1 MDPSTA
7 ETLISKKALSDWFE
21 NSIKDEENIDTVRL
35 FAKWLTRDLLSM
47 MKVDKTAIKELKFS
61 GKDLILLV
69 KKINSKELSGT
80 MARQVLEELYK
91 NGGNVG
97 EIINNKGLTIIT
109 DEKELLAIVEK
120 VLSDNAKVV
129 QDIDKNPNAIKFLL
143 GQVMKQTKGQAD
155 PEKAMEVLSKKLQ

>member
-1 MDPSTA
+1 
-7 ETLISKKALSDWFE
+7 
-21 NSIKDEENIDTVRL
+21 
-35 FAKWLTRDLLSM
+35 M